1 MTSTSSR
8 EQNSEALKKKDGLKD
23 ANMVRVPHISPIVN
37 TQFICES
44 AICGVSS
51 LDRRFFRNTRAM
63 CCLAHINDFL
73 YEKQCAL
80 HFHVAQRG
88 PESSELVRRI
98 CWQLCLQHNEAW
110 LPSLNWG
117 WPWTPTIDVRD
128 FTTCRCGLAVL
139 YKPLQLSKT
148 LRALAQEV
156 NIFSGCSV
164 THT

>member
-1 MTSTSSR
+1 MLTWSECLTFHPLLTHNSYVSQQSVESHHWIADSSEIPGQCVALHILMTFYMKSSVHFTSTLHR
-8 EQNSEALKKKDGLKD
+8 GAQNL
-23 ANMVRVPHISPIVN
+23 
-37 TQFICES
+37 
-44 AICGVSS
+44 
-51 LDRRFFRNTRAM
+51 
-63 CCLAHINDFL
+63 LA
-73 YEKQCAL
+73 
-80 HFHVAQRG
+80 V
-88 PESSELVRRI
+88 LVRRI